1 MPLEVPRLSSSSRRP
16 PRPADSGPASRD
28 LPRRELT
35 RREEWIA
42 LVVGVLG
49 VCAFLYVMPQLAQLA
64 NTRGYV
70 AAPATLEGV
79 QRQISPAIFSRQE
92 KKFRLWTERKESI
105 LYRYSAAGQ
114 SYVGTDTV
122 SEVPRGTFTIYYDP
136 AEPGRSVLK
145 RPALFPAVAELIVT
159 VALLG
164 FALRGLRQRAR
175 QRRGRL

>member
-1 MPLEVPRLSSSSRRP
+1 MSSSSRRP
-16 PRPADSGPASRD
+16 PRPADPGTPSRD

-49 VCAFLYVMPQLAQLA
+49 VCAFLYVMPQLSQLA
-64 NTRGYV
+64 NTRGYQ
-70 AAPATLEGV
+70 AIPATLEGV

-92 KKFRLWTERKESI
+92 KKFRLFTQRQESI
-105 LYRYSAAGQ
+105 LYRYSVAGQ

-122 SEVPRGTFTIYYDP
+122 AQVPRGPLTVYYDP
-136 AEPGRSVLK
+136 AEPGRSVFK
-145 RPALFPAVAELIVT
+145 RPAVFPAVAELILT

-164 FALRGLRQRAR
+164 YALRGLRQRAR
-175 QRRGRL
+175 QRRGRV

>member
-1 MPLEVPRLSSSSRRP
+1 MSSSSRRP
-16 PRPADSGPASRD
+16 PRSSPPSAAGTAARD
-28 LPRRELT
+28 VPRRELT

-49 VCAFLYVMPQLAQLA
+49 VCAFLYVMPQLSQLA

-70 AAPATLEGV
+70 AVPATLEGV
-79 QRQISPAIFSRQE
+79 QRQISPAIFSRKE
-92 KKFRLWTERKESI
+92 KKLRLWTEKRESI

-122 SEVPRGTFTIYYDP
+122 SAVPRGPFTVYYDP
-136 AEPGRSVLK
+136 AEPGRSVFK
-145 RPALFPAVAELIVT
+145 RPALLPAVAEFLGT

-164 FALRGLRQRAR
+164 YALRGLRRRAR

>member
-1 MPLEVPRLSSSSRRP
+1 MSSSSRRP
-16 PRPADSGPASRD
+16 PRPDLGPAAREI
-28 LPRRELT
+28 PRRELT

-49 VCAFLYVMPQLAQLA
+49 VCAFLYVMPQLAQIA

-70 AAPATLEGV
+70 AVPATLEGV

-114 SYVGTDTV
+114 SFVGTDTV
-122 SEVPRGTFTIYYDP
+122 SKVPRGPFTVYFDP

-145 RPALFPAVAELIVT
+145 RPALLPAVAEMLVT

-164 FALRGLRQRAR
+164 YALRGLRQRAW

>member
-1 MPLEVPRLSSSSRRP
+1 LSSSSRRP
-16 PRPADSGPASRD
+16 PRPESGTAAHAAREA
-28 LPRRELT
+28 PRRELT

-49 VCAFLYVMPQLAQLA
+49 VCAFLYVMPQLAQIA

-70 AAPATLEGV
+70 AVPATLEGV

-92 KKFRLWTERKESI
+92 KKFRLWAERKESI

-114 SYVGTDTV
+114 SFVGTDTV
-122 SEVPRGTFTIYYDP
+122 SKVPHGPFTVYYDP
-136 AEPGRSVLK
+136 ADPGRSVFE
-145 RPALFPAVAELIVT
+145 RPALPPAVAELLVT

-164 FALRGLRQRAR
+164 YALRGLRQRAR